1 MIGAKDF
8 ISKQK
13 TKFDIIFL
21 INLFFCTF
29 PLSFILGSLIINLN
43 LLVFCCLGILYL
55 KKQLFYFDLD
65 FFLKVVSLFFLT
77 VVLSS
82 LVISIKSVLIDGY
95 ENTSFNSLTKSILF
109 LRFLLLIIVVY
120 TLNHSNI
127 LNFKYFFYS
136 ASFLCILLSLDLIH
150 QYFFGYDILGLES
163 EVLGKNSGFFGSE
176 LIAGGYIQRFSFFSI
191 FLVFYLTMNSKWKN
205 FIMTS
210 LIVFILSLGIAVSGN
225 RMPAVLSIIGLILIL
240 FFNTRIRKNIIFGF
254 VIFLI
259 SLIFLSSYN
268 ESIKT
273 NYLSFVKNSKNI
285 LVYSSKKIFGYSADE
300 SSLEKVK
307 KEEEDYLKGERGFV
321 IGSGH
326 MPLFLTAIDT
336 WKINKILGGG
346 IKSFRVDCSK
356 ITGYRFCSNHPHNY
370 YLEILT
376 ESGLV
381 GFSLIILILL
391 ILLKF
396 AFICALRLKDKTGKD
411 NFILFAALVTLLVE
425 LFPLRSSG
433 SFFSTPN
440 ATFIAL
446 ILSMVITYKK
456 KSTT

>member
-1 MIGAKDF
+1 
-8 ISKQK
+8 
-13 TKFDIIFL
+13 
-21 INLFFCTF
+21 
-29 PLSFILGSLIINLN
+29 
-43 LLVFCCLGILYL
+43 
-55 KKQLFYFDLD
+55 
-65 FFLKVVSLFFLT
+65 
-77 VVLSS
+77 
-82 LVISIKSVLIDGY
+82 
-95 ENTSFNSLTKSILF
+95 
-109 LRFLLLIIVVY
+109 
-120 TLNHSNI
+120 
-127 LNFKYFFYS
+127 
-136 ASFLCILLSLDLIH
+136 
-150 QYFFGYDILGLES
+150 
-163 EVLGKNSGFFGSE
+163 
-176 LIAGGYIQRFSFFSI
+176 
-191 FLVFYLTMNSKWKN
+191 MNSKWKN

-225 RMPAVLSIIGLILIL
+225 RMPAALSIIGLILIL

-268 ESIKT
+268 ENIKT
-273 NYLSFVKNSKNI
+273 NYLSFLQNSKNI
-285 LVYSSKKIFGYSADE
+285 LVYSSKKIFDYSADE

-307 KEEEDYLKGERGFV
+307 KEEEDYLKEERGFV

-356 ITGYRFCSNHPHNY
+356 ITGYRMCSNHPHNY

-411 NFILFAALVTLLVE
+411 NFILFAALITLLVE